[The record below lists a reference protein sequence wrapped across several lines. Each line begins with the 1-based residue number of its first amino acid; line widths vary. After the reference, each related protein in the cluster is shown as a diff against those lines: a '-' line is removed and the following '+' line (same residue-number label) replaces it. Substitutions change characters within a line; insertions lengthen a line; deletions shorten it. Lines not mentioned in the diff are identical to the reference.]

1 MDWPKGKNSTAK
13 SIATQDGAHQG
24 ASAATLPPEVQRRA
38 HVRYAC
44 VATANVVEPKSGAR
58 VSGRVT
64 DLGLGGFYM
73 DTMSVL
79 PVGTT
84 VKVRIDLANRSFESA
99 AKVVYALS
107 GMGMGLAF
115 AETSK
120 EDQAILQSWVRQ
132 MSEGMVPSWEA
143 TEPPVEKPAP
153 EREREFSRKLVSLLV
168 QKGVLTEAEGYA
180 LLDLLFR

>member
-1 MDWPKGKNSTAK
+1 MDWPRRKNSTSK
-13 SIATQDGAHQG
+13 SIATQDIVYKGAL
-24 ASAATLPPEVQRRA
+24 AATLPPEVEHRA
-38 HVRYAC
+38 NIRYAC

-99 AKVVYALS
+99 AKVVFALS

-115 AETSK
+115 AETPEK
-120 EDQAILQSWVRQ
+120 DQAILQSWVRQ

-143 TEPPVEKPAP
+143 TEPPVDKRAL

-168 QKGVLTEAEGYA
+168 QKGILTEAEAYA

>member
-1 MDWPKGKNSTAK
+1 MDWPRDKHATLKG
-13 SIATQDGAHQG
+13 IATQDGAHRG
-24 ASAATLPPEVQRRA
+24 TSASTPPQEVERRKNI
-38 HVRYAC
+38 RYAC
-44 VATANVVEPKSGAR
+44 VAAANVVEPKSGAR
-58 VSGRVT
+58 VSGRLT

-99 AKVVYALS
+99 AKVVFALS

-115 AETSK
+115 VETPE

-143 TEPPVEKPAP
+143 TESPVDKRAP
-153 EREREFSRKLVSLLV
+153 EREQEFSRKLVGLLV
-168 QKGVLTEAEGYA
+168 QKGILTEAEAYA
-180 LLDLLFR
+180 LLDLLFL

>member
-1 MDWPKGKNSTAK
+1 MDWPRDKHATSKG
-13 SIATQDGAHQG
+13 IATQEGAHRG
-24 ASAATLPPEVQRRA
+24 ASTSTPPREVERRKNI
-38 HVRYAC
+38 RYAC
-44 VATANVVEPKSGAR
+44 VAAANVVEPKSGAR
-58 VSGRVT
+58 VSGRLT

-79 PVGTT
+79 PVGIA
-84 VKVRIDLANRSFESA
+84 VKVRIDLANRSFESD

-115 AETSK
+115 AETPK

-143 TEPPVEKPAP
+143 PEPPVEKPAA

-168 QKGVLTEAEGYA
+168 QKGFLTEAEGYA